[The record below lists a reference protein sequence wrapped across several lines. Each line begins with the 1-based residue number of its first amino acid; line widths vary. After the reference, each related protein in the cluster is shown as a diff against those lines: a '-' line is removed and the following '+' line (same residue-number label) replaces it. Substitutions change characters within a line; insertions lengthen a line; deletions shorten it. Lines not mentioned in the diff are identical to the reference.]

1 MLELIGN
8 RPDYGLKVTSPMA
21 HLSVTSALLK
31 ITHDVR
37 LYVSGVGDYV
47 LNEDF
52 TIKLKLA
59 WSSLWRRLTSD
70 QYSPASASASLEAWA
85 IKLSFASYF
94 NVRA

>member
-8 RPDYGLKVTSPMA
+8 RPDYRLKVTSPMA

-52 TIKLKLA
+52 TIWLKLA
-59 WSSLWRRLTSD
+59 WSLLWRRLTSD
-70 QYSPASASASLEAWA
+70 QYSPALP
-85 IKLSFASYF
+85 LPH
-94 NVRA
+94 